1 MRTLINK
8 NDTDYTGN
16 TKTTNTKIHTRRNTM
31 DFETL
36 KTSSSNFDKLTKA
49 LETNLKPED
58 QSNKNKYQDDRF
70 WKPELDKTGNGF
82 AVLRFLPAIDGE
94 DLPWQRVWS
103 HAFQDKGG
111 WYIENSL
118 TTMSQKDPV
127 SEENTRLWN
136 TGLDSDKEIARKR
149 KRKLSYYSN
158 IMIVSDPKHP
168 ENEGKVF
175 LFKFGKKIFDKITE
189 AMQPA
194 FDDEQPINPFDF
206 WKGANFKLK
215 IRKVDGYWNYDKSEF
230 ESVSQAAVD
239 DEKIKA
245 IWKQQHP
252 LKPFVDLSNFKTY
265 DELKEKLNR
274 VITGTQS
281 TVTVDEV
288 DLPQSTSTTS
298 VEMPKVNMSTPAS
311 DEDDTLDY
319 FSKLADED

>member
-1 MRTLINK
+1 
-8 NDTDYTGN
+8 
-16 TKTTNTKIHTRRNTM
+16 M
-31 DFETL
+31 DFEAL
-36 KTSSSNFDKLTKA
+36 KQSSSNFDKLTKA
-49 LETNLKPED
+49 IEANLGSE
-58 QSNKNKYQDDRF
+58 NKEQNKSKYQDDRF
-70 WKPELDKTGNGF
+70 WKPELDKTGNGY
-82 AVLRFLPAIDGE
+82 AVIRFLPAVEGE

-103 HAFQDKGG
+103 HAFQDVGG

-118 TTMSQKDPV
+118 TTLGQKDPV

-158 IMIVSDPKHP
+158 VLVVSDPKHP

-194 FDDEQPINPFDF
+194 FEDEKPINPFDF
-206 WKGANFKLK
+206 WKGCNFKLK

-230 ESVSQAAVD
+230 EGVSPVAAD

-245 IWKQQHP
+245 IWKQQHA
-252 LKPFVDLSNFKTY
+252 LKPFLDPSNFKTY

-274 VITGTQS
+274 TITGVRS
-281 TVTVDEV
+281 TTTADKV
-288 DLPQSTSTTS
+288 DLPPRSNGS
-298 VEMPKVNMSTPAS
+298 VKSSEASLASAS
-311 DEDDTLDY
+311 DDDDTLSY
-319 FSKLADED
+319 FSKLAEEE